1 MVWLRLY
8 VHVHLNFYFLVQ
20 LISELKPLLQGS
32 WLLEAFT
39 QEKDEVVFAFAK
51 KGEDFYLKFQL
62 GSGIQFL
69 SFPAQFHRARRN
81 SKDLF
86 AAAIEMQVIDLFVT
100 PQDRSFGIVLEN
112 DMLLFFKC
120 HGSKSNVVLCQHGK
134 GVEQFHKSYPDLTLN
149 PESLAKPAHFSIDS
163 LVQHNFDFKILLPAL
178 GKEPLHW
185 LDSNG
190 FASASQD
197 QKIELVCQMLET
209 LHHPSHF
216 FILDRAGKA
225 VLSFFSEGR
234 VLGTYSSAIEAAN
247 ALVKFHYTFSLKNRE
262 RASNEKW
269 YLQKKAKLES
279 YLNTTKERLSRL
291 THENFFEQTAN
302 ILMANLAQIP
312 PRAES
317 VVLFDFYHDIARE
330 IKLKKDLSPQ
340 KNAELYYRKAKNVG
354 EEIAHLQKT
363 IEIKTRELA
372 ELEEALD
379 LTREGFSTQKK
390 VVKSNA
396 ERESMPYKR
405 FEFEGFEIR
414 VGKDAKS
421 NDELLQKYAT
431 KNDIWMHARGYAG
444 SHVILRKKAGLEFP
458 TNVIEK
464 AASLAAWYSKGKNDT
479 YCPVIV
485 TEMKYVRKLKGM
497 AAGQVR
503 VEKEKTW
510 MVVPCKFDD

>member
-1 MVWLRLY
+1 LDKDY
-8 VHVHLNFYFLVQ
+8 VHVHLNFYFLVH
-20 LISELKPLLQGS
+20 LIAELKPLLQGS

-51 KGEDFYLKFQL
+51 KGEDFYLRFQL
-62 GSGIQFL
+62 GSGIQFI
-69 SFPAQFHRARRN
+69 SFPVQFHRARRN

-86 AAAIEMQVIDLFVT
+86 AAAIEKQVIDLFVT
-100 PQDRSFGIVLEN
+100 PHDRSFGIRLEN

-120 HGSKSNVVLCQHGK
+120 HGSKSNVVLYENGK
-134 GVEQFHKSYPDLTLN
+134 GVEQFHKSYPDLTLIR
-149 PESLAKPAHFSIDS
+149 ESLAKPAHFSIDS

-178 GKEPLHW
+178 GKEPIHW

-209 LHHPSHF
+209 LHHPKQF
-216 FILDRAGKA
+216 YVLDQEGKA
-225 VLSFFSEGR
+225 VLSLFSEGQ

-247 ALVKFHYTFSLKNRE
+247 ALVKFHYTFSLKNKE
-262 RASNEKW
+262 RASNEKL

-279 YLNTTKERLSRL
+279 YLRANKERLAQL
-291 THENFFEQTAN
+291 THENVFEQTAHL
-302 ILMANLAQIP
+302 IMANLAQIP

-354 EEIAHLQKT
+354 EEINQLQKT
-363 IEIKTRELA
+363 IEIKTKELT
-372 ELEEALD
+372 ELEVALEHAGE
-379 LTREGFSTQKK
+379 TASPTKK
-390 VVKSNA
+390 PTKTSA
-396 ERESMPYKR
+396 TKESLPYKR

-421 NDELLQKYAT
+421 NDELIQKHAS
-431 KNDIWMHARGYAG
+431 KNDMWMHARGYAG
-444 SHVILRKKAGLEFP
+444 SHVILRKKSGIEFP
-458 TNVIEK
+458 MKVIEK
-464 AASLAAWYSKGKNDT
+464 AASLAAWYSKGKNDSH
-479 YCPVIV
+479 CPVIV
-485 TEMKYVRKLKGM
+485 TEMKYVRKSKGM
-497 AAGQVR
+497 AVGQVR

-510 MVVPCKFDD
+510 MVSPCKFDN